1 MSDDRASKWGSRLQT
16 ALPYL
21 IGLGV
26 VVALVIAVNPQRF
39 AEAASRF
46 NPIYAPIVAAFSFGY
61 YLLQGVRWQ
70 PLLLAVGTKLR
81 LRDTIVLNFAGQ
93 AAGLLPGGE
102 LTRAVLVSE
111 VAHVK
116 VGATIAT
123 ITVQELIYTVLLI
136 AAAVPGALHHTLAAV
151 GVSIALAGVLAITGI
166 LTVQPVFEKVVAL
179 VRRLPVIHRFV
190 PELVELQ
197 RDTVSLLR
205 RWDTLSWSAV
215 SALQAVGTIT
225 MFWLVIQA
233 IDPGRVSWP
242 NAAFAYT
249 VASIAGALS
258 LGPGGLGGFE
268 AAGVGMLIVVGV
280 PFQIAVAATVLQRAA
295 DKGLGTV
302 YGSVAYLY
310 ARQHYGL
317 KQARVIRHGQ
327 RRGRSPAG
335 CPDSPESGLPQLPGT
350 SRRS

>member
-1 MSDDRASKWGSRLQT
+1 MSHDQLAGWRSRLQT
-16 ALPYL
+16 AIPYL

-26 VVALVIAVNPQRF
+26 VIALVVAVDPERF
-39 AEAASRF
+39 ADAARRF
-46 NPIYAPIVAAFSFGY
+46 NPVYAPIVAALSFSY

-70 PLLLAVGTKLR
+70 PLLLAVGAKLR
-81 LRDTIVLNFAGQ
+81 LRETIVLNFAGQ

-102 LTRAVLVSE
+102 LTRAVMVSE
-111 VAHVK
+111 VAHVE

-136 AAAVPGALHHTLAAV
+136 AAAVPGALHHTVAAV
-151 GVSIALAGVLAITGI
+151 GVSVALAGVLAITAV
-166 LTVQPVFEKVVAL
+166 LTVQPIFERVLAL
-179 VRRLPVIHRFV
+179 VQRLPVLRRFV
-190 PELVELQ
+190 PDLTELQ

-249 VASIAGALS
+249 VAAIAGALS

-268 AAGVGMLIVVGV
+268 AAGVGMLLVVGV

-295 DKGLGTV
+295 DKGLGTI
-302 YGSVAYLY
+302 YGSIAYVY

-317 KQARVIRHGQ
+317 KEARVIRHGQ
-327 RRGRSPAG
+327 RRGLP
-335 CPDSPESGLPQLPGT
+335 PDLRPDDPEPG
-350 SRRS
+350 

>member
-1 MSDDRASKWGSRLQT
+1 VSDARASKWGSRLQT

-39 AEAASRF
+39 VEAASRF

-190 PELVELQ
+190 PDLVDLQ

-302 YGSVAYLY
+302 YGSVAYVY

-317 KQARVIRHGQ
+317 KRARVIRHGQ
-327 RRGRSPAG
+327 RRGRPPAG
-335 CPDSPESGLPQLPGT
+335 RPDTPESGLPQMPGT
-350 SRRS
+350 SRHS

>member
-1 MSDDRASKWGSRLQT
+1 MSDLRTAKWRSRLKA

-21 IGLGV
+21 IALGV
-26 VVALVIAVNPQRF
+26 VVALVLAVDPQRF
-39 AEAASRF
+39 AAAASRF
-46 NPIYAPIVAAFSFGY
+46 NPAYAPIVAAFSFGY

-70 PLLLAVGTKLR
+70 PLLLAVGARLR
-81 LRDTIVLNFAGQ
+81 LRDTVILNFAGQ

-116 VGATIAT
+116 VGAAIAT

-136 AAAVPGALHHTLAAV
+136 AAAVPGALHHTVAAI
-151 GVSIALAGVLAITGI
+151 GVSIALAGVLVITGI

-179 VRRLPVIHRFV
+179 VRRIPLLQRFV
-190 PELVELQ
+190 PDLMELQ
-197 RDTVSLLR
+197 RDTVRLLG
-205 RWDTLSWSAV
+205 RWDTLSWTAV

-249 VASIAGALS
+249 VAAIAGALS
-258 LGPGGLGGFE
+258 LAPGGLGGFE
-268 AAGVGMLIVVGV
+268 AVGVGMLIVVGV

-295 DKGLGTV
+295 DKGLGTI
-302 YGSVAYLY
+302 YGAVAYVY

-317 KQARVIRHGQ
+317 RKARVIRHGQ
-327 RRGRSPAG
+327 RRGRPPAG
-335 CPDSPESGLPQLPGT
+335 RPDAA
-350 SRRS
+350 

>member
-1 MSDDRASKWGSRLQT
+1 MNVDRTAVRLARIRT

-21 IGLGV
+21 VGLGV
-26 VVALVIAVNPQRF
+26 VIALVVAVNPVRF
-39 AEAASRF
+39 GEAASRF
-46 NPIYAPIVAAFSFGY
+46 NPVYAPIVAAFSFGY

-70 PLLLAVGTKLR
+70 PLLLAVGVRLR
-81 LRDTIVLNFAGQ
+81 LRDTVTLNFAGQ

-111 VAHVK
+111 VAHVEL
-116 VGATIAT
+116 GATIAT

-136 AAAVPGALHHTLAAV
+136 AAAIPGALHHTVAAV

-166 LTVQPVFEKVVAL
+166 LTLQPVFEIVVGL
-179 VRRLPVIHRFV
+179 IRRAPILNRFV
-190 PELVELQ
+190 PDIVELQ

-205 RWDTLSWSAV
+205 RWDTLSWSVV
-215 SALQAVGTIT
+215 SAVQAVGTIT

-233 IDPGRVSWP
+233 IDPGQVSWP

-249 VASIAGALS
+249 VASIGGALS

-268 AAGVGMLIVVGV
+268 AAGVGMLLVVGV

-310 ARQHYGL
+310 ARQHFGL
-317 KQARVIRHGQ
+317 KRARVIRHGQ
-327 RRGRSPAG
+327 RRGRQG
-335 CPDSPESGLPQLPGT
+335 NPE
-350 SRRS
+350 RK

>member
-1 MSDDRASKWGSRLQT
+1 MSVDRTTVWRARIRS

-21 IGLGV
+21 VGLGV
-26 VVALVIAVNPQRF
+26 VIALVVAVNPARF
-39 AEAASRF
+39 GEAASRF

-61 YLLQGVRWQ
+61 YVLQGVRWQ
-70 PLLLAVGTKLR
+70 PLLLAVGVRLR
-81 LRDTIVLNFAGQ
+81 LRDTVTLNFAGQ

-111 VAHVK
+111 VAHVEL
-116 VGATIAT
+116 GATIAT

-136 AAAVPGALHHTLAAV
+136 AAAIPGALHHTVAAV

-166 LTVQPVFEKVVAL
+166 LTLQPVFEIVVAL
-179 VRRLPVIHRFV
+179 VRRAPILNRFV
-190 PELVELQ
+190 PDIVELQ

-205 RWDTLSWSAV
+205 RWDTLSWSVV
-215 SALQAVGTIT
+215 SAVQAVGTIT

-233 IDPGRVSWP
+233 IDPGQVSWP

-249 VASIAGALS
+249 VASIGGALS

-268 AAGVGMLIVVGV
+268 AAGVGMLLVVGV

-310 ARQHYGL
+310 ARQHFGL
-317 KQARVIRHGQ
+317 KRARVIRHGQ
-327 RRGRSPAG
+327 RRGRQG
-335 CPDSPESGLPQLPGT
+335 NPE
-350 SRRS
+350 RK